1 MNERFFQG
9 VHKNKVRI
17 SVGELELPIQ
27 YLDIEAML
35 SYFPVAT
42 PAIAGML
49 PKAGLQ
55 PVQIRPGVALLG
67 ITAAEYKKSSIGA
80 YSEVAIVVPC
90 LRQPRFNIPLLPLWF
105 PRWFPSLA
113 GYILKM
119 PVSTEFAC
127 IAGKEIWGYPKFLAD
142 IDFEEQESHRICTLS
157 HEGSLV
163 LRYSVRKPTV
173 PRYAQR
179 SYATYSSMGQAL
191 LQSRVVTQ
199 GLLGVSKKA
208 ESAEL
213 QFGRHPLALQ
223 LSELKPGPAR
233 ATYYYPK
240 MQGLAGW
247 ASKSYDLSETT
258 IRHTS

>member
-9 VHKNKVRI
+9 VHKNRVRV

-35 SYFPVAT
+35 SFFPVAT
-42 PAIAGML
+42 EAIAGML
-49 PKAGLQ
+49 PNAGLQ
-55 PVQIRPGVALLG
+55 PVQVWPGISLLGVA
-67 ITAAEYKKSSIGA
+67 AAEYKKSSIGA
-80 YSEVAIVVPC
+80 YSEVAILVPC
-90 LRQPRFNIPLLPLWF
+90 LLQPRFNIPLLPLWF
-105 PRWFPSLA
+105 PRLFPSLA

-127 IAGKEIWGYPKFLAD
+127 VAGKEIWGYPKFLAD
-142 IDFEEQESHRICTLS
+142 IDFEEQESHRVCTLS

-163 LRYSVRKPTV
+163 LRYSMIKPTV

-179 SYATYSSMGQAL
+179 SYGAYSCLGQSL
-191 LQSRVVTQ
+191 LQNRVVTQ
-199 GLLGVSKKA
+199 GLLGVSRKP
-208 ESAEL
+208 ESAQL
-213 QFGRHPLALQ
+213 QFGRHPLAIQ
-223 LSELKPGPAR
+223 LSDLKPGPAR

-247 ASKSYDLSETT
+247 ASKSYELSE
-258 IRHTS
+258 IAAARNP